1 MKLGRGPQRNGH
13 ETTITTK
20 TTHIGAYTTRHNE
33 TPVVPAHS
41 SRLHGLAPLRQKCFQ
56 TPTHFTIF
64 PIVREVY
71 GRCSEVCLPS
81 TSRPS
86 IPRSVLPTL
95 RATKPPFRPRLLRTR
110 SDHRPISSIPYW
122 KPAQSRPHSFNP
134 RRGMLP
140 GGRRRNGLTTKAS
153 SRQVKPKRRPV
164 AKHTLHLAPPTSPRV
179 YGRACDYS
187 HAWHQYPPPL
197 PSAQPQFSCRPMY
210 S

>member
-1 MKLGRGPQRNGH
+1 MLFPLTRPIGWRGFLKGGKILKLGRGPQRNGH

-95 RATKPPFRPRLLRTR
+95 RATKPPFRSRLLRTR
-110 SDHRPISSIPYW
+110 LTIDPFL
-122 KPAQSRPHSFNP
+122 QSRTGSLP
-134 RRGMLP
+134 RL
-140 GGRRRNGLTTKAS
+140 GLTLST
-153 SRQVKPKRRPV
+153 RGGGCFQE
-164 AKHTLHLAPPTSPRV
+164 
-179 YGRACDYS
+179 GDEE
-187 HAWHQYPPPL
+187 
-197 PSAQPQFSCRPMY
+197 MG
-210 S
+210 